1 MVCVCVLSGLMLS
14 ACNDDDHHDT
24 TELTPPPVENA
35 LTDCM
40 WQGGPTSKSNTGL
53 DKMNFAYPDT
63 NVNYWSSEFTIPEGA
78 KVYVD
83 GDFPYARHTSLVSY
97 TAEGERVNSLRDIEI
112 EPKQGVTNPFLIGN
126 DRMDQNRGYQA
137 EIKLGDLPAQPEKN
151 TLYAPKTASNEVAIL
166 YRIYVPN
173 KGLDDK
179 AGVSFPRYRVVLA
192 NGETKTGEEVCDVL
206 KVKKTPVQ
214 NVNAPPEY
222 LMVYDKLRPVL
233 GTGYPARQQPKW
245 FKTFNAVD
253 NFLCIFQ
260 AYPDGKPCEGR
271 SPQSIMNQWAT
282 PDNEYVL
289 AATSRE
295 LGKVVVLKGKL
306 PTTTKTYHNDLV
318 VNNSD
323 MRYWSVCTNEMYT
336 SATNYC
342 LYDEQIKTDQAGF
355 YTIVVANPED
365 RPNNAIEECGINYLQ
380 QSPRGDGY
388 DKAIAGDGHADL
400 GMLLIR
406 NLLPNGEFKQT
417 IQNVKTSGD
426 EKTIMGDYAP
436 DIQYSSREDF
446 EALGCKK

>member
-1 MVCVCVLSGLMLS
+1 MLLS
-14 ACNDDDHHDT
+14 ACNDDDNRVQQS
-24 TELTPPPVENA
+24 PVDQQPVDNA

-40 WQGGPTSKSNTGL
+40 WQDGPSSKSNSGL

-78 KVYVD
+78 KVYID
-83 GDFPYARHTSLVSY
+83 GDFPYARHTSFVSY
-97 TAEGERVNSLRDIEI
+97 TAEGERVNSLRDVDIS
-112 EPKQGVTNPFLIGN
+112 PNQGVKNPFIVGHSRLEN
-126 DRMDQNRGYQA
+126 QRGYSV
-137 EIKLGDLPAQPEKN
+137 EVKLGDLPDNLEKN
-151 TLYAPKTASNEVAIL
+151 TLYAPKTASNEVAVL

-173 KGLDDK
+173 KGFNDK

-192 NGETKTGEEVCDVL
+192 NGEIKKGKDVCDVL
-206 KVKKTPVQ
+206 KVKKRSIQ
-214 NVNAPPEY
+214 NVNAPPVY
-222 LMVYDKLRPVL
+222 LTVYDQLRPVF

-245 FKTFNAVD
+245 FKTFNATD

-260 AYPDGKPCEGR
+260 AYQDGKPCEGR
-271 SPQSIMNQWAT
+271 TPPSIMNQWAT
-282 PDNEYVL
+282 PDNEYVV

-306 PTTTKTYHNDLV
+306 PVTTKTYNNDAV
-318 VNNSD
+318 VNSSN

-336 SATNYC
+336 SATNHC
-342 LYDEQIKTDQAGF
+342 LYDEQIKTDENGF

-365 RPNNAIEECGINYLQ
+365 RPSNATQSCGVSYLE

-388 DKAIAGDGHADL
+388 EQAVEGDGHKDL

-406 NLLPNGEFKQT
+406 NLLPSEEFKYT

-426 EKTIMGDYAP
+426 EKMIMGDYAP
-436 DIQYSSREDF
+436 DIRYTSKVEF
-446 EALGCKK
+446 EALGCK